1 MARATSDHVF
11 NATIWDVIVDP
22 LYQVSLLNNLS
33 MFSQE
38 NVEIPSLHY
47 WLIMKS
53 ILACLAI
60 DPLKFHFASYEWR
73 EKWHE
78 TPTHPSHSIVSN
90 M

>member
-33 MFSQE
+33 MFSQK

-47 WLIMKS
+47 WLMQS

-60 DPLKFHFASYEWR
+60 DPLKFHFAS
-73 EKWHE
+73 
-78 TPTHPSHSIVSN
+78 
-90 M
+90 